1 MRHTRVLIVEDN
13 HAIAE
18 QLYDYLSE
26 RQFVV
31 DYADTGRQAL
41 ALLDAHDFDV
51 VVLDLMLP
59 DIDGVDLCAQLKEKA
74 RINMPVLMLTAR
86 DSLTDKGEGFA
97 AGADD
102 YLTKPFE
109 LAEVAMR
116 CTALARRHQL
126 HKSVTISIG
135 ELVIDRGKRQVTR
148 AGQAIDLS
156 ATDYAILWQL
166 ADAYPNAVSRNE
178 LVTKVWGDDFP
189 DSDALRSHI
198 YTLRKAVD
206 KAFETAMIKTV
217 HGIGFKLDAG
227 SDPTA

>member
-1 MRHTRVLIVEDN
+1 MSHTRVLIVEDN

-31 DYADTGRQAL
+31 DYADTGRRAL
-41 ALLDAHDFDV
+41 ALVDDHDFDV

-59 DIDGVDLCAQLKEKA
+59 DADGVDLCVQLKAKA
-74 RINMPVLMLTAR
+74 RVNMPVLMLTAR
-86 DSLTDKGEGFA
+86 DSLADKGLGFA

-116 CTALARRHQL
+116 CSALARRHQL
-126 HKSVTISIG
+126 HKSSTLTIG
-135 ELVIDRGKRQVTR
+135 DLVIDTGQRQVR
-148 AGQAIDLS
+148 RMGQPIELS
-156 ATDYAILWQL
+156 ATDYAILKAL
-166 ADAYPNAVSRNE
+166 ADAYPNAVSRHE
-178 LVTKVWGDDFP
+178 LVIKVWGDDFP

-206 KAFETAMIKTV
+206 KAFDHAMIKTI
-217 HGIGFKLDAG
+217 HGVGFKLDAG
-227 SDPTA
+227 SETKT

>member
-1 MRHTRVLIVEDN
+1 MSHTRVLIVEDN

-31 DYADTGRQAL
+31 DYADTGRRAL
-41 ALLDAHDFDV
+41 ALVDEHDFDV

-59 DIDGVDLCAQLKEKA
+59 DADGVDLCAQLKAKA
-74 RINMPVLMLTAR
+74 RVNMPVLMLTAR
-86 DSLTDKGEGFA
+86 DSLADKGLGFA

-116 CTALARRHQL
+116 CSALARRHQL
-126 HKSVTISIG
+126 HKSSTLTIG
-135 ELVIDRGKRQVTR
+135 DLVIDTGQRQVTR
-148 AGQAIDLS
+148 MGQPVELS
-156 ATDYAILWQL
+156 ATDYAILKAL
-166 ADAYPNAVSRNE
+166 ADAYPNAVSRHE
-178 LVTKVWGDDFP
+178 LVIKVWGDDFP

-206 KAFETAMIKTV
+206 KAFDHAMIKTI
-217 HGIGFKLDAG
+217 HGVGFKLDAG
-227 SDPTA
+227 SETKT

>member
-1 MRHTRVLIVEDN
+1 MSHTRVLIVEDN

-31 DYADTGRQAL
+31 DYADTGRRAL
-41 ALLDAHDFDV
+41 ALVDDHDFDV

-59 DIDGVDLCAQLKEKA
+59 DADGVDLCAQLKAKA
-74 RINMPVLMLTAR
+74 RVNMPVLMLTAR
-86 DSLTDKGEGFA
+86 DSLADKGAGFA

-116 CTALARRHQL
+116 CGALARRHQL
-126 HKSVTISIG
+126 HKSSTLTIG
-135 ELVIDRGKRQVTR
+135 DLVIDTGQRQVRRT
-148 AGQAIDLS
+148 GQPIELS
-156 ATDYAILWQL
+156 ATDYAILKAL
-166 ADAYPNAVSRNE
+166 ADAYPNAVSRHE

-206 KAFETAMIKTV
+206 KAFDHAMIKTI
-217 HGIGFKLDAG
+217 HGVGFKLDAG
-227 SDPTA
+227 SDTKT

>member
-1 MRHTRVLIVEDN
+1 MSHTRVLIVEDN

-18 QLYDYLSE
+18 QLYDYLSD

-31 DYADTGRQAL
+31 DYADTGRRAL
-41 ALLDAHDFDV
+41 ALVDDHDFDV

-59 DIDGVDLCAQLKEKA
+59 GADGVDLCAQLKAKA
-74 RINMPVLMLTAR
+74 RVNMPVLMLTAR
-86 DSLTDKGEGFA
+86 DSLADKGAGFA

-116 CTALARRHQL
+116 CGALARRHQL
-126 HKSVTISIG
+126 HKSSTLTIG
-135 ELVIDRGKRQVTR
+135 DLVIDTGQRQVRR
-148 AGQAIDLS
+148 AGRQIELS
-156 ATDYAILWQL
+156 ATDYAILKAL
-166 ADAYPNAVSRNE
+166 ADAYPNAVSRHE
-178 LVTKVWGDDFP
+178 LVTKVWGGDFP

-206 KAFETAMIKTV
+206 KAFDHAMIKTI
-217 HGIGFKLDAG
+217 HGVGFKLDAG
-227 SDPTA
+227 SDTKT

>member
-1 MRHTRVLIVEDN
+1 MSHTRVLIVEDN

-31 DYADTGRQAL
+31 DYADTGRRAL
-41 ALLDAHDFDV
+41 ALVDDHDFDV

-59 DIDGVDLCAQLKEKA
+59 DADGVDLCVQLKAKA
-74 RINMPVLMLTAR
+74 RVNMPVLMLTAR
-86 DSLTDKGEGFA
+86 DSLADKGLGFA

-116 CTALARRHQL
+116 CSALARRHQL
-126 HKSVTISIG
+126 HKSSTLTIG
-135 ELVIDRGKRQVTR
+135 DLVIDTGQRQVR
-148 AGQAIDLS
+148 RMGQPIELS
-156 ATDYAILWQL
+156 ATDYAILKAL
-166 ADAYPNAVSRNE
+166 ADAYPNAVSRHE

-206 KAFETAMIKTV
+206 KAFDHAMIKTI
-217 HGIGFKLDAG
+217 HGVGFKLDAG
-227 SDPTA
+227 SETKT

>member
-1 MRHTRVLIVEDN
+1 MSHTRVLIVEDN

-31 DYADTGRQAL
+31 DYADTGRRAL
-41 ALLDAHDFDV
+41 ALVDDHDFDV

-59 DIDGVDLCAQLKEKA
+59 DADGVDLCAQLKAKA
-74 RINMPVLMLTAR
+74 RVNMPVLMLTAR
-86 DSLTDKGEGFA
+86 DSLADKGLGFA

-116 CTALARRHQL
+116 CGALARRHQL
-126 HKSVTISIG
+126 HKSSTLTIG
-135 ELVIDRGKRQVTR
+135 DLVIDTGQRQVR
-148 AGQAIDLS
+148 RMGQPIELS
-156 ATDYAILWQL
+156 ATDYAILKAL
-166 ADAYPNAVSRNE
+166 ADAYPNAVSRHE

-206 KAFETAMIKTV
+206 KAFDHAMIKTI
-217 HGIGFKLDAG
+217 HGVGFKLDAG
-227 SDPTA
+227 SDTKT